1 MSADHCHLPLELNNI
16 FEQLLLQPLR
26 EIELIDPWQ
35 GYITGVAG
43 SSLLAGAIVLRF
55 DQTAVVCTSPLRYMR
70 NQSGTNIALPGR
82 DDIVSQGYRLTLT
95 APEDTDLMFP
105 PGLCRKLIAPKEWMM
120 SVDPIASPAAHVL
133 LLTAV
138 EQQSQAAWSLR
149 MQLLGGSHCLSWRP
163 DLDGCIEFAPVGH
176 RHTIDRIAVN
186 SPADV
191 FGWLHPA
198 YPAPFV
204 LDENCWRSA
213 KVSDWPWPLRKALQ
227 SHQEPE
233 KFYRDTLYK
242 ALATRFQQTP
252 LLGQRLLALRFPTQV
267 KDMPDGLIEE
277 IAEALRPEP

>member
-1 MSADHCHLPLELNNI
+1 MF

-26 EIELIDPWQ
+26 KIDLIDPWT
-35 GYITGVAG
+35 GDIAGVAG
-43 SSLLAGAIVLRF
+43 SSLIAGAIVLHF
-55 DQTAVVCTSPLRYMR
+55 EQTAVVCTSPLRQTR
-70 NQSGTNIALPGR
+70 SQSGTFIAVPGK
-82 DDIVSQGYRLTLT
+82 DCMVSLGYRLTLM
-95 APEDTDLMFP
+95 PREDADLMFP
-105 PGLCRKLIAPKEWMM
+105 SCRHRRGIAPKEWMM
-120 SVDPIASPAAHVL
+120 SVDPNASPAAHVL
-133 LLTAV
+133 QLTAV

-149 MQLLGGSHCLSWRP
+149 MHFLGGSYCLSWRP

-186 SPADV
+186 SPADA

-227 SHQEPE
+227 SHQKPE
-233 KFYRDTLYK
+233 KFYRDTLYR

-252 LLGQRLLALRFPTQV
+252 LLRQRLLALRYPVQV
-267 KDMPDGLIEE
+267 KDVPDGLIEE
-277 IAEALRPEP
+277 IAQAVQRKTG